1 MKLKLD
7 LQVDKKDILIMVL
20 LSTIF
25 FSIAVVN
32 LGSINV
38 PTNSWQSSTTANQPV
53 QIDLGTSTYV
63 EEIYFLIKDGSGVC
77 QVYTGSPQNWVSS
90 GSISAGYPFAYYN
103 WNHTSIKADTRYI
116 RLVFEKADLEVMETA
131 VLDADNQQIPIAS
144 VTAENFTDAN
154 LNRLV
159 DEQNLVELP
168 KTYMTETM
176 FDEVYFI
183 RTAEQYLHL
192 QSPYEWTH
200 PPLGKIL
207 LAVGIAAFGFN
218 PFGWRITGVVF
229 AMLLI
234 PLMYLLGK
242 KLFGSWIGGFSAAF
256 LMTFDFMHFAMSR
269 LGTTDTF
276 VLFFSVASQ
285 LFFLVYLSGVVKNGW
300 KATSVFPLFLA
311 FLFFAFGFSTK
322 WLVLYGFLGQ
332 IAILATIRLSEV
344 VRAKTKL
351 STKVYDFFDHPYS
364 YIVAFVLIAIG
375 VYFLTYI
382 PDMLAGRDF
391 LGVVGLQGGMY
402 SYHSGAIGLDHPY
415 SSPWWSWPVIGRPL
429 WLYVSNLSDT
439 LRSSMT
445 SMGNPAVW
453 WVGFA
458 AIIGLA
464 IMVLGKTIF
473 GLLQYVFYRFSKHAV
488 VDSSLKKYQ
497 LPKLELPVAF
507 IVVLFFFQ
515 WLPYAFISRGLFIYH
530 FFVSVP
536 FLCLAPTYFISKYW
550 KHNWMKIAAI
560 AYFAIVAALF
570 VLFYPVISGV
580 PTATS
585 TVESLRW
592 FDSWVF

>member
-1 MKLKLD
+1 MKLNLD
-7 LQVDKKDILIMVL
+7 LQVNKKDILTIVL
-20 LSTIF
+20 LSIVF

-38 PTNSWQSSTTANQPV
+38 PKNSWKTTQNQAV

-63 EEIYFLIKDGSGVC
+63 KEVYFLIKDGNGVID
-77 QVYTGSPQNWVSS
+77 VYHGSPQNWISS
-90 GSISAGYPFAYYN
+90 GAISSGYPFAYYN
-103 WNHTSIKADTRYI
+103 YNHTSVNAETQYI
-116 RLVFEKADLEVMETA
+116 RLVCQQDNIEIMEIA
-131 VLDADNQQIPIAS
+131 VLNDNDQQIPI
-144 VTAENFTDAN
+144 TAVSGENFTDAN
-154 LNRLV
+154 LNRLI
-159 DEQNLVELP
+159 DEQSLVQLP

-207 LAVGIAAFGFN
+207 LAFGIAAFGFN

-256 LMTFDFMHFAMSR
+256 LMTFDFMHFAMAR

-276 VLFFSVASQ
+276 VVFFSVASQ
-285 LFFLVYLSGVVKNGW
+285 LFFLIYLSGVVKNGW
-300 KATSVFPLFLA
+300 KATSVLPLFLA
-311 FLFFAFGFSTK
+311 FLFFALGFSTK

-364 YIVAFVLIAIG
+364 YIVAFVLMAIG
-375 VYFLTYI
+375 IYFLTYI

-402 SYHSGAIGLDHPY
+402 AYHSGPIGLDHPY
-415 SSPWWSWPVIGRPL
+415 SSAWWSWPVIGRPL
-429 WLYVSNLSDT
+429 WLYVSNLT
-439 LRSSMT
+439 GTVRSSLT

-458 AIIGLA
+458 AILGL
-464 IMVLGKTIF
+464 T
-473 GLLQYVFYRFSKHAV
+473 GLFIAKVIPA
-488 VDSSLKKYQ
+488 LKKRTM
-497 LPKLELPVAF
+497 PKLELPVVF

-550 KHNWMKIAAI
+550 KYKWMKIAAI

-570 VLFYPVISGV
+570 VLFYPVISGT
-580 PTATS
+580 PTPIS
-585 TVESLRW
+585 TIEGLRW